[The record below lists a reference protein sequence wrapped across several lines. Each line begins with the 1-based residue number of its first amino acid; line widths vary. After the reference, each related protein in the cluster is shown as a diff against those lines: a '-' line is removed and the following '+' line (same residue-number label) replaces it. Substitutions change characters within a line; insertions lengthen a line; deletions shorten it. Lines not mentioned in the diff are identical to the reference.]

1 MASFLRAWRLVIN
14 SPNTLEA
21 IFVKSL
27 HQQSLSLIFM
37 PFGTVT
43 NGPKIRLL
51 ARAFQPEGL

>member
-1 MASFLRAWRLVIN
+1 MASFPRAWRFVTE

-27 HQQSLSLIFM
+27 LQRLLSLIFM

-43 NGPKIRLL
+43 NGP
-51 ARAFQPEGL
+51 